1 MRRRGRPPQ
10 LKPEGVHAP
19 SFRPDQAGIA
29 LERLSMPKAFEPLA
43 GPPVFIAGV
52 ARSGTTWVLD
62 LFERHP
68 EVCAVMETWLFTQTH
83 GVTGVFAQ
91 PQWVPEFY
99 EQQRGKSGLDHA
111 AVQLLPYDEMA
122 AELGELVAG
131 WLMRALKPGQ
141 RYLVEKG
148 PMDIDAVAAMF
159 PEARFIHVLRDGRDV
174 AMSLDVASKSW
185 APEVQR
191 TSLSVRGMHW
201 AVGVEHAR
209 ESGRAL
215 GDRYIEVRYEDL
227 RADFERSARQL
238 FEFAG
243 VPFDDPLIEQ
253 IRSETQL
260 DGYSSA
266 TRECSFRGKGRAG
279 GWRDGFT
286 RRDARAFARVA
297 GDLLVELGY
306 APNGRWW
313 RELALRRPRRA

>member
-1 MRRRGRPPQ
+1 MRRRGRPPK

-19 SFRPDQAGIA
+19 SIRPDQAGIA
-29 LERLSMPKAFEPLA
+29 RGRLTMPSAFDALA

-91 PQWVPEFY
+91 PQWIPEFY
-99 EQQRGKSGLDHA
+99 DLQRGKNGLDHA
-111 AVQLLPYDEMA
+111 AVQLLPYEEMA

-131 WLMRALKPGQ
+131 WLMRAVRPGQ

-159 PEARFIHVLRDGRDV
+159 PEARFIHVVRDGRDV
-174 AMSLDVASKSW
+174 AMSLDVASRSW

-191 TSLSVRGMHW
+191 TSLALRGEHW
-201 AVGVEHAR
+201 AVGVEATR
-209 ESGRAL
+209 ASGHAL
-215 GDRYIEVRYEDL
+215 GDRYIEVRFEDL
-227 RADFERSARQL
+227 KTDFEGSARQL

-243 VPFDDPLIEQ
+243 VPFDDTLIEQ

-260 DGYSSA
+260 DGYSQA
-266 TRECSFRGKGRAG
+266 TRESSFRGKGRAG

-286 RRDARAFARVA
+286 IRDARQFTRVA

-306 APNGRWW
+306 ARNRAWW
-313 RELALRRPRRA
+313 RELARRRPHRA

>member
-1 MRRRGRPPQ
+1 MRRRGRLPKF
-10 LKPEGVHAP
+10 KPEGVHAP
-19 SFRPDQAGIA
+19 SIRPDQTGTPP
-29 LERLSMPKAFEPLA
+29 ERLSMPKAFEPLA

-111 AVQLLPYDEMA
+111 AVQLLPYEQMA

-131 WLMRALKPGQ
+131 WLMRAMGPGQ

-174 AMSLDVASKSW
+174 ALSLDVASKSW
-185 APEVQR
+185 APEMR
-191 TSLSVRGMHW
+191 ETPLHVRGAHW
-201 AVGVEHAR
+201 AAGVEAAR
-209 ESGRAL
+209 ESGRLL
-215 GDRYIEVRYEDL
+215 GDRYLEVRFEAL
-227 RADFERSARQL
+227 HADFEGSARTL

-243 VPFDDPLIEQ
+243 IPCSDALLEQ

-260 DGYSSA
+260 EHSYSSA
-266 TRECSFRGKGRAG
+266 ARESRFRGKGQAG
-279 GWRDGFT
+279 GWRERFT
-286 RRDARAFARVA
+286 PREARAFARA
-297 GDLLVELGY
+297 TGDLLVELGY
-306 APNGRWW
+306 ATDRRWW
-313 RELALRRPRRA
+313 RRRA

>member
-1 MRRRGRPPQ
+1 MRRRGRPPK

-29 LERLSMPKAFEPLA
+29 PERLSMPKAFEPLA
-43 GPPVFIAGV
+43 APPVFIAGV

-68 EVCAVMETWLFTQTH
+68 EVCAVMETWLLTQTH

-99 EQQRGKSGLDHA
+99 ERQRGKTGLDHA

-131 WLMRALKPGQ
+131 WLMRAVKPGQ

-174 AMSLDVASKSW
+174 AVSLDVAANSW
-185 APEVQR
+185 APEMRQ
-191 TSLSVRGMHW
+191 TPLSLRGVHW

-215 GDRYIEVRYEDL
+215 GDRYLEVRYEDL
-227 RADFERSARQL
+227 RVNFESSARKL

-243 VPFDDPLIEQ
+243 VPCDAALLEQ
-253 IRSETQL
+253 IRSGTQL
-260 DGYSSA
+260 DAYSSA
-266 TRECSFRGKGRAG
+266 SRDSRFRGNGQAG
-279 GWRDGFT
+279 GWRERFSVREG
-286 RRDARAFARVA
+286 RAFSRAT

-306 APNGRWW
+306 APNKRWW
-313 RELALRRPRRA
+313 LPTRLGGRA

>member
-1 MRRRGRPPQ
+1 MRRRGRLPK

-19 SFRPDQAGIA
+19 SFRPDQAGVA
-29 LERLSMPKAFEPLA
+29 PERLSMPQAFAPLA

-99 EQQRGKSGLDHA
+99 EMQRGKTGLDHA
-111 AVQLLPYDEMA
+111 AVQLLPYEEMA
-122 AELGELVAG
+122 AELGELVAS
-131 WLMRALKPGQ
+131 WLMRAVKPGQ
-141 RYLVEKG
+141 SYLVEKG

-174 AMSLDVASKSW
+174 AVSLDVASKSW
-185 APEVQR
+185 APEMQK
-191 TSLSVRGMHW
+191 TTLAVRGAHW
-201 AVGVEHAR
+201 AAGVDAAR

-215 GDRYIEVRYEDL
+215 GDRYLEVRYEDL
-227 RADFERSARQL
+227 RNDFASSAQML

-243 VPFDDPLIEQ
+243 VPFDAALIEQ
-253 IRSETQL
+253 IRTDTQL

-266 TRECSFRGKGRAG
+266 SRESRFRGKGRAG
-279 GWRDGFT
+279 GWRDHFT
-286 RRDARAFARVA
+286 RRDARDFGRAT

-306 APNGRWW
+306 AQSSRWW
-313 RELALRRPRRA
+313 RERA

>member
-1 MRRRGRPPQ
+1 MRRRGRLPK

-19 SFRPDQAGIA
+19 SFRPDQAGVA
-29 LERLSMPKAFEPLA
+29 PERLSMPKAFSPLA

-62 LFERHP
+62 LFDRHP

-99 EQQRGKSGLDHA
+99 EMQQEKTGLEHA
-111 AVQLLPYDEMA
+111 AVQLLPYEEMA
-122 AELGELVAG
+122 AELGDLVAG
-131 WLMRALKPGQ
+131 WLMRAVKPGQ

-174 AMSLDVASKSW
+174 AVSLDVASKSW
-185 APEVQR
+185 APEMQR
-191 TSLSVRGMHW
+191 TTLAVRGAHW
-201 AVGVEHAR
+201 AVGVDAAR

-215 GDRYIEVRYEDL
+215 GDRYLEVRYEDL
-227 RADFERSARQL
+227 RADFANSAQML

-243 VPFDDPLIEQ
+243 VPFDAALIEQ

-260 DGYSSA
+260 DRYSSA
-266 TRECSFRGKGRAG
+266 TRESRFRGKGRAG
-279 GWRDGFT
+279 GWRDHFT
-286 RRDARAFARVA
+286 RRDARDFGRAT

-306 APNGRWW
+306 AQSSRWW
-313 RELALRRPRRA
+313 RERA